1 MSKRRLTHKQ
11 LRQTKQNQ
19 RKRVEH
25 ASKSSTHSTQ
35 SETLG
40 PAQFGIVTSNFGQ
53 NLVVQDEQHHSHRCN
68 VRQNLGSVVCG
79 DEVVWHQLA
88 TEEGIVTAI
97 RPRRSLL
104 ERPVHRGDAKPVAA
118 NIDQVLIVTAPVPS
132 LQKTLI
138 DRYLVASEIAGIN
151 AVILV
156 NKIDLLSAKELDAL
170 KGQIETYQDLG
181 YSVLYFSAK
190 SGVGSKELVQ
200 ILKSKNSV
208 LAGQSGVGKSSTI
221 KFLLPDQ
228 EIQIGELADRLNL
241 GKHTTTTSQLFHLE
255 HGGAIIDSPGVR
267 DFGLWQYP
275 KEKILWGFKEFR
287 DVLGMCKYRNCT
299 HHHEPGCKLREKA
312 ESGELSAERYQSLLK
327 ILTQVNL

>member
-1 MSKRRLTHKQ
+1 
-11 LRQTKQNQ
+11 
-19 RKRVEH
+19 
-25 ASKSSTHSTQ
+25 
-35 SETLG
+35 
-40 PAQFGIVTSNFGQ
+40 
-53 NLVVQDEQHHSHRCN
+53 
-68 VRQNLGSVVCG
+68 
-79 DEVVWHQLA
+79 
-88 TEEGIVTAI
+88 
-97 RPRRSLL
+97 
-104 ERPVHRGDAKPVAA
+104 
-118 NIDQVLIVTAPVPS
+118 PS